1 MEYFSQKD
9 IGGILKPN
17 NCSKQNLGLLGGH
30 YKILI
35 LKKMNSTDTR
45 SQEIYLLGQND
56 LTVIPWNFGKNHL
69 FIHGLVILGAT
80 RP

>member
-1 MEYFSQKD
+1 MEYISQKD

-17 NCSKQNLGLLGGH
+17 NCPEQILRLLGGH

-35 LKKMNSTDTR
+35 KKKNSTDTR

-56 LTVIPWNFGKNHL
+56 LTVIPWNFGENHL

-80 RP
+80 GP